1 MSSFTDRINQSIK
14 QAMLDRDKERLD
26 TLRDIKSKLL
36 LEATSGAG
44 PEISDEAA
52 AKICLRLHKQRKET
66 YLLYKEQGRDD
77 LAAVELA
84 QAAIIEEFLPKMLT
98 EIEIQHEVDEAIL
111 SLQASEMSEMGRVM
125 GFLTKKLAGK
135 ADGKLLSSI
144 VRAQLSK

>member
-1 MSSFTDRINQSIK
+1 
-14 QAMLDRDKERLD
+14 MLDRDKERLD